1 MPTYGTWKDGTDEPW
16 YWCRAAAA
24 FTPALTFNSKHIEP
38 NAVLCLVTQLCPTLS
53 DPMDCSPS
61 FSSLCG
67 ILQARILEWVAMPSS
82 RGSSWPR
89 DGTQVSRIAGGF
101 FIVWATRETQY
112 MKYFCLTLLCLLEEN
127 KKREDKRAWIF
138 LTKITWP
145 SGDFSSALI
154 WSFFF
159 NITN

>member
-24 FTPALTFNSKHIEP
+24 FTPALTFNSKHIVP

-53 DPMDCSPS
+53 DPMDRSPS

-101 FIVWATRETQY
+101 FTVWATRETQY
-112 MKYFCLTLLCLLEEN
+112 EIPLFNSSLSAWGKQEEGRQKSMNLSDQDHMTIRWLLLC
-127 KKREDKRAWIF
+127 
-138 LTKITWP
+138 
-145 SGDFSSALI
+145 SYLI
-154 WSFFF
+154 FFF
-159 NITN
+159 